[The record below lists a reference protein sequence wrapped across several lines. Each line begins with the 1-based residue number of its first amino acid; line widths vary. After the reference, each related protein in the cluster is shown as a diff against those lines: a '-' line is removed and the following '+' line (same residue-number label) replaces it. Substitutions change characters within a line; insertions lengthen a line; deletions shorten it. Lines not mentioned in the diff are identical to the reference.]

1 MLVTLSSNWKKHLF
15 TILNK
20 LKMKYAFAIM
30 SDKIKRRH
38 FRYEIINHWFF
49 ILNEARK

>member
-30 SDKIKRRH
+30 SDKIKQDTLGMKLLTTDSL
-38 FRYEIINHWFF
+38 F
-49 ILNEARK
+49 